1 MNCDGLRVVFRT
13 KATFVSAS
21 LELENH
27 QAFAVISVY
36 GAKDT
41 KEVIGRERMELDVLF
56 LQKINEYEY
65 LYKELVELPKP
76 GRSEPVMVSRE
87 RDRDSQRE
95 HLSLGH

>member
-1 MNCDGLRVVFRT
+1 MNYNGLRVVFRT
-13 KATFVSAS
+13 GATFVSAG

-36 GAKDT
+36 GPRDP
-41 KEVIGRERMELDVLF
+41 KEVIGRERLELDILF

-76 GRSEPVMVSRE
+76 DRSGPVMINRE
-87 RDRDSQRE
+87 YDRDSQRE
-95 HLSLGH
+95 HLSLGR